1 MAYTRS
7 RKLENVVLLGFL
19 IIALFSF
26 CSFNQSEGVYICTG
40 PTAYAYH
47 KTTNCKGLRRCKG
60 DIQKISLGQAKAE
73 NRKACKL
80 CYKKR

>member
-1 MAYTRS
+1 MEYTRN
-7 RKLENVVLLGFL
+7 RKLENLVLIGSL
-19 IIALFSF
+19 ITALFSF
-26 CSFNQSEGVYICTG
+26 CPSNQSEGVYICTG

-47 KTTNCKGLRRCKG
+47 KTAECKGLRRCTG
-60 DIQKISLGQAKAE
+60 DIKKISLGQAKAE